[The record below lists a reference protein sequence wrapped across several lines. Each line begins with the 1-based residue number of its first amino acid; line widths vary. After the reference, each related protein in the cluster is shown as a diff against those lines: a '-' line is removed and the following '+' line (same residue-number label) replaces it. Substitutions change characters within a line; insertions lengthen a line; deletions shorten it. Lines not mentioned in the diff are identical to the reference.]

1 MYRTRPVQDGQHRT
15 PRYQE
20 GTGLDES
27 RSPLGL
33 RVPCTIGEQI
43 LGHLRA
49 AAPSEGVGLVAVS
62 PLGDDGL
69 AEATC
74 FYPGTNLDASPSRY
88 TMDPAEVLAAFRD
101 MEACGWRLGAIAHSH
116 PVTAAEPSETD
127 LREAHYRDA
136 LMLIVSLAGVTPVM
150 RAWQVVPAKTGTW
163 TVVEVPVMATGAEGK
178 EAMTGWGRSPDP
190 AAGREKTER
199 GRETRGGM
207 MTELNGVT
215 IRQSWDTTSR

>member
-1 MYRTRPVQDGQHRT
+1 M
-15 PRYQE
+15 
-20 GTGLDES
+20 
-27 RSPLGL
+27 GL
-33 RVPCTIGEQI
+33 RMPRTIGEQI

-49 AAPSEGVGLVAVS
+49 AAPSEGVGLVAVA

-69 AEATC
+69 ADATC

-116 PVTAAEPSETD
+116 PVTAAVPSETD

-136 LMLIVSLAGVTPVM
+136 LMLIVSLAGDMPVM
-150 RAWQVVPAKTGTW
+150 RAWQIVPTETATW
-163 TVVEVPVMATGAEGK
+163 TVIEVPVMATGAEGK
-178 EAMTGWGRSPDP
+178 EAMTGWGRSSDP
-190 AAGREKTER
+190 AAGLDGTER
-199 GRETRGGM
+199 GRGTRGEM

-215 IRQSWDTTSR
+215 VRQSWDATSR